1 MIAEAVYA
9 RDSLSSA
16 VRSFGA
22 ALATGGTVEDVE
34 AWPERIGAVTAQQV
48 NAAAAYVFDPERSVT
63 GRLRPAPVAAAAL
76 EPAAGAPAPALDERE
91 INAGG
96 QDENG

>member
-1 MIAEAVYA
+1 
-9 RDSLSSA
+9 

-34 AWPERIGAVTAQQV
+34 AWPDRIAAVTAQQV
-48 NAAAAYVFDPERSVT
+48 NAAAAYVFDLERSVT
-63 GRLRPAPVAAAAL
+63 GRLRSAPVAAAAL
-76 EPAAGAPAPALDERE
+76 EPAAGATPVPEDRE

-96 QDENG
+96 QDGNG